1 MPPITPL
8 HMESLHD
15 LLIRRH
21 SIRRYA
27 DREIS
32 AEDVKTIL
40 EAALLAPSS
49 KRKRPW
55 QFVLVDDKNMLARLA
70 ECKANGTRPILSC
83 ALAVVVT
90 ASPEGTDM
98 YLEDMSIAAAYMQLQ
113 ATALG
118 LGACWIQVRNR
129 FTADG
134 ESAEDIVRDLLGIPA
149 DLIVECIVTVGYP
162 DEERRPVDP
171 SKLLWEKVHIER
183 WEPTEEA

>member
-1 MPPITPL
+1 
-8 HMESLHD
+8 MESLHE

-21 SIRRYA
+21 SIRRYQ

-32 AEDVKTIL
+32 AEDVKTIM

-49 KRKRPW
+49 KSVRPW
-55 QFVLVDDKNMLARLA
+55 QFVLVDDKETLAKLA
-70 ECKANGTRPILSC
+70 ACKANGTRPISSC
-83 ALAVVVT
+83 ALAIVVT
-90 ASPEGTDM
+90 ASPEKTDM
-98 YLEDMSIAAAYMQLQ
+98 YIEDMSIAAAYMQLQ

-129 FTADG
+129 FTEDNEDAQ
-134 ESAEDIVRDLLGIPA
+134 DIVRELLGIPH
-149 DLIVECIVTVGYP
+149 DMIVECIVTVGYP

-183 WEPTEEA
+183 WKNPE

>member
-1 MPPITPL
+1 
-8 HMESLHD
+8 MESLHE

-21 SIRRYA
+21 SIRRYQ

-32 AEDVKTIL
+32 AEDVKNIM

-49 KRKRPW
+49 KSVRPW
-55 QFVLVDDKNMLARLA
+55 QFVLVDDKDTLAKLA
-70 ECKANGTRPILSC
+70 ACKANGTRPISSC
-83 ALAVVVT
+83 TLAIVVT
-90 ASPEGTDM
+90 ASPEKTDM
-98 YLEDMSIAAAYMQLQ
+98 YIEDMSIAAAYMQLQ

-129 FTADG
+129 FTEDNEDAQ
-134 ESAEDIVRDLLGIPA
+134 DIVRDLLGIPH
-149 DLIVECIVTVGYP
+149 DMIVECIVTVGYP

-183 WEPTEEA
+183 WKNPE